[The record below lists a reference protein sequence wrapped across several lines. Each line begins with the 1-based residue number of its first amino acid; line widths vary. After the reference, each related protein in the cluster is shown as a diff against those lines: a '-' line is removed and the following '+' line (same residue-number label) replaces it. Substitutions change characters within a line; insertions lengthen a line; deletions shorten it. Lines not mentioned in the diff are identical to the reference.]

1 MQLQSLTIEFILLQ
15 ISVAFS
21 PGLIIALVVNEAVQ
35 KGKKNALQVAY
46 GAAAGAIGIT
56 IITAAVITYI
66 FSLIPEILTFIYIFG
81 IIYIVYKGIKTIQDK
96 GDSPKVLG
104 SASFLSGFKIN
115 LANPKMWVFY
125 LSVLPLFI
133 TDESN
138 IFSSLIFLGIV
149 TIFINLF
156 ADISYA
162 LLSSYLF
169 NNSSTKVKR
178 YINVISG
185 ICLIGIGIYLFFS
198 RFIWIFSRFNRIIRF
213 VILKKFWNC
222 TYATQSGW

>member
-35 KGKKNALQVAY
+35 KGRKNALQVAY
-46 GAAAGAIGIT
+46 GAASGAIGIT

-96 GDSPKVLG
+96 GDGPKVLG

-138 IFSSLIFLGIV
+138 IFSSLIYLGIV

-169 NNSSTKVKR
+169 NNSSTKIKR
-178 YINVISG
+178 YINIFSG

-198 RFIWIFSRFNRIIRF
+198 RFI
-213 VILKKFWNC
+213 
-222 TYATQSGW
+222 

>member
-1 MQLQSLTIEFILLQ
+1 MQLQLLNVEFILLQ

-35 KGKKNALQVAY
+35 KGRKNALQVAY
-46 GAAAGAIGIT
+46 GAATGAIGIT
-56 IITAAVITYI
+56 VVTAGVMTYI
-66 FSLIPEILTFIYIFG
+66 FSLIPEILMFIYVFG
-81 IIYIVYKGIKTIQDK
+81 MIYIIYKGIKTLQDK
-96 GDSPKVLG
+96 GDSHEMLG
-104 SASFLSGFKIN
+104 SASFMSGFKIN

-133 TDESN
+133 TDKTN

-149 TIFINLF
+149 TILINLF

-169 NNSSTKVKR
+169 NNSSMKVKR
-178 YINVISG
+178 YINIISG
-185 ICLIGIGIYLFFS
+185 VCLIGIGIYLFFS
-198 RFIWIFSRFNRIIRF
+198 RFI
-213 VILKKFWNC
+213 
-222 TYATQSGW
+222 

>member
-35 KGKKNALQVAY
+35 KGRKNALQVAY

-56 IITAAVITYI
+56 IITAGVITYI

-96 GDSPKVLG
+96 GDSPKVLS
-104 SASFLSGFKIN
+104 SASFMSGFKIN

-162 LLSSYLF
+162 LVSSYLF
-169 NNSSTKVKR
+169 NNPTTKVKR
-178 YINVISG
+178 YINIISG
-185 ICLIGIGIYLFFS
+185 LCLIGIGIYLFFS
-198 RFIWIFSRFNRIIRF
+198 RFI
-213 VILKKFWNC
+213 
-222 TYATQSGW
+222 

>member
-35 KGKKNALQVAY
+35 KGRKNALQVAY
-46 GAAAGAIGIT
+46 GAAAGAVGIT

-81 IIYIVYKGIKTIQDK
+81 IIYIVYKGIKTVQDK

-138 IFSSLIFLGIV
+138 IFSSLIYLGIV
-149 TIFINLF
+149 TILINLF

-162 LLSSYLF
+162 LVSSYLF
-169 NNSSTKVKR
+169 NNPTTKVKR
-178 YINVISG
+178 YINIISG
-185 ICLIGIGIYLFFS
+185 LCLIGIGIYLFFS
-198 RFIWIFSRFNRIIRF
+198 RFI
-213 VILKKFWNC
+213 
-222 TYATQSGW
+222 

>member
-35 KGKKNALQVAY
+35 KGRRNALQVAY
-46 GAAAGAIGIT
+46 GAASGAIGIT

-138 IFSSLIFLGIV
+138 IFSSLIYLGIV

-169 NNSSTKVKR
+169 NNSTTKVKR
-178 YINVISG
+178 YINIISG
-185 ICLIGIGIYLFFS
+185 LCLIGIGIYLFFS
-198 RFIWIFSRFNRIIRF
+198 RFI
-213 VILKKFWNC
+213 
-222 TYATQSGW
+222 

>member
-35 KGKKNALQVAY
+35 KGRKNALQVAY
-46 GAAAGAIGIT
+46 GAAAGAVGIT
-56 IITAAVITYI
+56 IITAGVITYI

-96 GDSPKVLG
+96 SDSLKVLG

-115 LANPKMWVFY
+115 LANPKMWIFY

-169 NNSSTKVKR
+169 NNSTTKVKR
-178 YINVISG
+178 YINIISG
-185 ICLIGIGIYLFFS
+185 VCLIGIGIYLFFS
-198 RFIWIFSRFNRIIRF
+198 RFI
-213 VILKKFWNC
+213 
-222 TYATQSGW
+222 

>member
-35 KGKKNALQVAY
+35 KGRKNALQVAY

-56 IITAAVITYI
+56 IITAGVITYI

-96 GDSPKVLG
+96 GDGPKVLG

-138 IFSSLIFLGIV
+138 IFSSLIYLGIV

-169 NNSSTKVKR
+169 NNSTTKVKR
-178 YINVISG
+178 YINIISG
-185 ICLIGIGIYLFFS
+185 LCLIGIGIYLFFS
-198 RFIWIFSRFNRIIRF
+198 RFI
-213 VILKKFWNC
+213 
-222 TYATQSGW
+222 

>member
-35 KGKKNALQVAY
+35 KGRKNALQVAY

-56 IITAAVITYI
+56 IITAGVITYI

-104 SASFLSGFKIN
+104 SASFMSGFKIN

-133 TDESN
+133 TDESS
-138 IFSSLIFLGIV
+138 IFSSLIYLGIV

-169 NNSSTKVKR
+169 NNSSTKIKR
-178 YINVISG
+178 YINIFSG
-185 ICLIGIGIYLFFS
+185 VCLIGIGIYLFFS
-198 RFIWIFSRFNRIIRF
+198 RFI
-213 VILKKFWNC
+213 
-222 TYATQSGW
+222 

>member
-1 MQLQSLTIEFILLQ
+1 VQLQSLTIEFILLQ

-35 KGKKNALQVAY
+35 KGRKNALQVAY
-46 GAAAGAIGIT
+46 GAAAGAVGIT

-138 IFSSLIFLGIV
+138 IFSSLIYLGIV

-169 NNSSTKVKR
+169 NNSTTKVKR
-178 YINVISG
+178 YINIISG
-185 ICLIGIGIYLFFS
+185 VCLIGIGIYLFFS
-198 RFIWIFSRFNRIIRF
+198 RFI
-213 VILKKFWNC
+213 
-222 TYATQSGW
+222 

>member
-35 KGKKNALQVAY
+35 KGRRNALQVAY
-46 GAAAGAIGIT
+46 GAASGAIGIT

-66 FSLIPEILTFIYIFG
+66 FSLIPEILTFIYIVG

-96 GDSPKVLG
+96 GDSPKVLS
-104 SASFLSGFKIN
+104 SASFMSGFKIN

-138 IFSSLIFLGIV
+138 IFSSLIYLGIV

-169 NNSSTKVKR
+169 NNSTTKVKR
-178 YINVISG
+178 YINIISG
-185 ICLIGIGIYLFFS
+185 VCLIGIGIYLFFS
-198 RFIWIFSRFNRIIRF
+198 RFI
-213 VILKKFWNC
+213 
-222 TYATQSGW
+222 

>member
-35 KGKKNALQVAY
+35 KGRKNALQVAY
-46 GAAAGAIGIT
+46 GAATGAIGIT
-56 IITAAVITYI
+56 LITAAVISYI

-96 GDSPKVLG
+96 GDSPEVLG
-104 SASFLSGFKIN
+104 SASFMSGFKIN

-169 NNSSTKVKR
+169 NNSTTKVKR
-178 YINVISG
+178 YINIFSG

-198 RFIWIFSRFNRIIRF
+198 RFI
-213 VILKKFWNC
+213 
-222 TYATQSGW
+222 

>member
-1 MQLQSLTIEFILLQ
+1 VQLQSLTIEFILLQ

-35 KGKKNALQVAY
+35 KGRKNALQVAY
-46 GAAAGAIGIT
+46 GAATGAIGIT
-56 IITAAVITYI
+56 IITAGVITYI

-81 IIYIVYKGIKTIQDK
+81 IIYIIYKGIKTIQDK
-96 GDSPKVLG
+96 GDSPKVLS
-104 SASFLSGFKIN
+104 SASFMSGFKIN

-133 TDESN
+133 TDESS
-138 IFSSLIFLGIV
+138 IFSSLIYLGIV

-169 NNSSTKVKR
+169 NNSSTKIKR
-178 YINVISG
+178 YINIFSG

-198 RFIWIFSRFNRIIRF
+198 RFI
-213 VILKKFWNC
+213 
-222 TYATQSGW
+222 

>member
-1 MQLQSLTIEFILLQ
+1 MQLKSLTIEFILLQ

-35 KGKKNALQVAY
+35 KGRKNALQVAY
-46 GAAAGAIGIT
+46 GAATGAIGIT
-56 IITAAVITYI
+56 LITAAVITYI
-66 FSLIPEILTFIYIFG
+66 FSLIPEILTFVYIFG

-96 GDSPKVLG
+96 GDSPEVLD
-104 SASFLSGFKIN
+104 SASFMSGFKIN

-133 TDESN
+133 TDESD
-138 IFSSLIFLGIV
+138 IFSSLIYLGIV

-169 NNSSTKVKR
+169 NNSSTKIKR
-178 YINVISG
+178 YINIFSG
-185 ICLIGIGIYLFFS
+185 VCLIGIGIYLFFS
-198 RFIWIFSRFNRIIRF
+198 RFI
-213 VILKKFWNC
+213 
-222 TYATQSGW
+222 

>member
-1 MQLQSLTIEFILLQ
+1 MQLQSLTIECILLQ
-15 ISVAFS
+15 ISVALS

-35 KGKKNALQVAY
+35 KGRKNALQVAY
-46 GAAAGAIGIT
+46 GAATGAIGIT
-56 IITAAVITYI
+56 LITAAVIAYI

-96 GDSPKVLG
+96 GDSPEVLG
-104 SASFLSGFKIN
+104 SASFMSGFKIN

-138 IFSSLIFLGIV
+138 IFSSLIYLGIV

-169 NNSSTKVKR
+169 NNSTTKVKR
-178 YINVISG
+178 YINIISG
-185 ICLIGIGIYLFFS
+185 VCLIGIGIYLFFS
-198 RFIWIFSRFNRIIRF
+198 RFI
-213 VILKKFWNC
+213 
-222 TYATQSGW
+222 

>member
-35 KGKKNALQVAY
+35 KGRKNALQVAY
-46 GAAAGAIGIT
+46 GAATGAVGIT

-81 IIYIVYKGIKTIQDK
+81 MIYIIYKGVKTLQDK
-96 GDSPKVLG
+96 GDSPEVLG
-104 SASFLSGFKIN
+104 SASFMSGFKIN

-133 TDESN
+133 TDEAYV
-138 IFSSLIFLGIV
+138 FSSLIFLGIV
-149 TIFINLF
+149 TILINLF

-169 NNSSTKVKR
+169 NNSSTNVKR
-178 YINVISG
+178 YINIISG
-185 ICLIGIGIYLFFS
+185 LCLIGIGIYLFFS
-198 RFIWIFSRFNRIIRF
+198 RFI
-213 VILKKFWNC
+213 
-222 TYATQSGW
+222 

>member
-35 KGKKNALQVAY
+35 KGRKNALQVAY
-46 GAAAGAIGIT
+46 GAATGAIGIT
-56 IITAAVITYI
+56 LITAAVITYI

-81 IIYIVYKGIKTIQDK
+81 IIYIVYKGIKTIQDN
-96 GDSPKVLG
+96 GDSTEVLG
-104 SASFLSGFKIN
+104 SASFMSGFKIN

-138 IFSSLIFLGIV
+138 IFSSLIYLGIV

-169 NNSSTKVKR
+169 NNSSTKIKR
-178 YINVISG
+178 YVNIFSG
-185 ICLIGIGIYLFFS
+185 VCLIGIGIYLFFS
-198 RFIWIFSRFNRIIRF
+198 RFI
-213 VILKKFWNC
+213 
-222 TYATQSGW
+222 

>member
-1 MQLQSLTIEFILLQ
+1 MQLQSLTVEFILLQ

-35 KGKKNALQVAY
+35 KGRKNALQVAY
-46 GAAAGAIGIT
+46 GAATGAIGIT

-81 IIYIVYKGIKTIQDK
+81 MIYIIFKGVKTLQDK
-96 GDSPKVLG
+96 GDSPEVLG
-104 SASFLSGFKIN
+104 SASFMSGFKIN

-133 TDESN
+133 TDEAYV
-138 IFSSLIFLGIV
+138 FSSLIFLGIV
-149 TIFINLF
+149 TILINLF

-169 NNSSTKVKR
+169 NNSSTNVKR
-178 YINVISG
+178 YINIISG
-185 ICLIGIGIYLFFS
+185 LCLIGIGIYLFFS
-198 RFIWIFSRFNRIIRF
+198 RFI
-213 VILKKFWNC
+213 
-222 TYATQSGW
+222 

>member
-1 MQLQSLTIEFILLQ
+1 MQLQSLTVEFILLQ

-35 KGKKNALQVAY
+35 KGRKNALQVAY

-96 GDSPKVLG
+96 GDSPEVLG
-104 SASFLSGFKIN
+104 SASFMSGFKIN

-138 IFSSLIFLGIV
+138 IFSSLIYLGIV

-169 NNSSTKVKR
+169 NNSSTKIKR
-178 YINVISG
+178 YVNIFSG
-185 ICLIGIGIYLFFS
+185 VCLIGIGIYLFFS
-198 RFIWIFSRFNRIIRF
+198 RFI
-213 VILKKFWNC
+213 
-222 TYATQSGW
+222 

>member
-35 KGKKNALQVAY
+35 KGRKNALQVAY

-56 IITAAVITYI
+56 VITAGVITYI
-66 FSLIPEILTFIYIFG
+66 FSLIPEILTFIYIVG

-96 GDSPKVLG
+96 GDGPKVLG

-138 IFSSLIFLGIV
+138 IFSSLIYLGIV

-169 NNSSTKVKR
+169 NNSSTKIKR
-178 YINVISG
+178 YINIFSG

-198 RFIWIFSRFNRIIRF
+198 RFI
-213 VILKKFWNC
+213 
-222 TYATQSGW
+222 

>member
-1 MQLQSLTIEFILLQ
+1 MQLQSLTVEFILLQ

-35 KGKKNALQVAY
+35 KGRKNALQVAY
-46 GAAAGAIGIT
+46 GAATGAIGIT

-81 IIYIVYKGIKTIQDK
+81 MIYIIYKGVKTLQDK
-96 GDSPKVLG
+96 GDSPEVLG
-104 SASFLSGFKIN
+104 SASFMSGFKIN

-133 TDESN
+133 TDEAN

-149 TIFINLF
+149 TILINLF

-169 NNSSTKVKR
+169 NNSSTNVKR
-178 YINVISG
+178 YVNIISG
-185 ICLIGIGIYLFFS
+185 LCLIGIGIYLFFS
-198 RFIWIFSRFNRIIRF
+198 RFI
-213 VILKKFWNC
+213 
-222 TYATQSGW
+222 

>member
-1 MQLQSLTIEFILLQ
+1 MQFQSLTIEFIILQ

-21 PGLIIALVVNEAVQ
+21 PGLIIALIVNEAVQ
-35 KGKKNALQVAY
+35 KGRKNALQVAY

-125 LSVLPLFI
+125 ISVLPLFI

-169 NNSSTKVKR
+169 KNSTTKVKM
-178 YINVISG
+178 YINIISG
-185 ICLIGIGIYLFFS
+185 VSLIGIGIYLFFS
-198 RFIWIFSRFNRIIRF
+198 RFI
-213 VILKKFWNC
+213 
-222 TYATQSGW
+222 

>member
-35 KGKKNALQVAY
+35 KGRKNALQVAY

-96 GDSPKVLG
+96 GDSPKVVG

-125 LSVLPLFI
+125 ISVLPLFI

-169 NNSSTKVKR
+169 NNSTTKVKR
-178 YINVISG
+178 YINIISG
-185 ICLIGIGIYLFFS
+185 VCLIGIGIYLFFS
-198 RFIWIFSRFNRIIRF
+198 RFI
-213 VILKKFWNC
+213 
-222 TYATQSGW
+222 

>member
-21 PGLIIALVVNEAVQ
+21 PGLIIALVVNEGVQ
-35 KGKKNALQVAY
+35 KGRKNALQVAY

-56 IITAAVITYI
+56 IITAGVITYI

-104 SASFLSGFKIN
+104 SASFLSGLKIN

-138 IFSSLIFLGIV
+138 IFSSLIYLGIV

-162 LLSSYLF
+162 FVSSYLF
-169 NNSSTKVKR
+169 NNSTTKVKR
-178 YINVISG
+178 YINIISG
-185 ICLIGIGIYLFFS
+185 LCLIGIGIYLFFS
-198 RFIWIFSRFNRIIRF
+198 RFI
-213 VILKKFWNC
+213 
-222 TYATQSGW
+222 

>member
-35 KGKKNALQVAY
+35 KGRKNALQVAY
-46 GAAAGAIGIT
+46 GAASGAIGIT

-104 SASFLSGFKIN
+104 SASFLSGLKIN

-133 TDESN
+133 TDESS
-138 IFSSLIFLGIV
+138 IFSSLIYLGIV

-169 NNSSTKVKR
+169 NNSTTKVKR
-178 YINVISG
+178 YINIISG
-185 ICLIGIGIYLFFS
+185 LCLIGIGIYLFFS
-198 RFIWIFSRFNRIIRF
+198 RFI
-213 VILKKFWNC
+213 
-222 TYATQSGW
+222 

>member
-35 KGKKNALQVAY
+35 KGRKNALQVAY

-81 IIYIVYKGIKTIQDK
+81 IIYIIYKGIKTIQDK
-96 GDSPKVLG
+96 GDSPEVIG
-104 SASFLSGFKIN
+104 SASFMSGFKVN

-138 IFSSLIFLGIV
+138 IFSSLFYLGIV

-169 NNSSTKVKR
+169 NNSTTKVKR
-178 YINVISG
+178 YINIISG
-185 ICLIGIGIYLFFS
+185 LCLIGIGIYLFFS
-198 RFIWIFSRFNRIIRF
+198 RFI
-213 VILKKFWNC
+213 
-222 TYATQSGW
+222 

>member
-35 KGKKNALQVAY
+35 KGRKNALQVAY
-46 GAAAGAIGIT
+46 GAAAGAVGIT

-81 IIYIVYKGIKTIQDK
+81 IIYIVYKGIKTVQDK

-138 IFSSLIFLGIV
+138 IFSSLIYLGIV

-162 LLSSYLF
+162 LVSSYLF
-169 NNSSTKVKR
+169 NNPTTKVKR
-178 YINVISG
+178 YINIISG
-185 ICLIGIGIYLFFS
+185 LCLIGISIYLFFS
-198 RFIWIFSRFNRIIRF
+198 RFI
-213 VILKKFWNC
+213 
-222 TYATQSGW
+222 

>member
-35 KGKKNALQVAY
+35 KGRKNALQVAY

-96 GDSPKVLG
+96 GDSPEVLG
-104 SASFLSGFKIN
+104 SASFMSGFKIN

-133 TDESN
+133 TDESD
-138 IFSSLIFLGIV
+138 IFSSLIYLGIV

-169 NNSSTKVKR
+169 NNSSTKIKR
-178 YINVISG
+178 YINIFSG

-198 RFIWIFSRFNRIIRF
+198 RFI
-213 VILKKFWNC
+213 
-222 TYATQSGW
+222 

>member
-1 MQLQSLTIEFILLQ
+1 VQLQSLTIEFILLQ

-35 KGKKNALQVAY
+35 KGRKNALQVAY

-56 IITAAVITYI
+56 IITAGVITYI

-96 GDSPKVLG
+96 GDGPKVLG
-104 SASFLSGFKIN
+104 SASFMSGFKIN

-133 TDESN
+133 TDESS
-138 IFSSLIFLGIV
+138 IFSSLIYLGIV

-169 NNSSTKVKR
+169 NNSSTKIKR
-178 YINVISG
+178 YINIFSG

-198 RFIWIFSRFNRIIRF
+198 RFI
-213 VILKKFWNC
+213 
-222 TYATQSGW
+222 

>member
-35 KGKKNALQVAY
+35 KGRKNALQVAY

-81 IIYIVYKGIKTIQDK
+81 IIYIVYKGIKTVQDK

-169 NNSSTKVKR
+169 NNSTTKVKR
-178 YINVISG
+178 YINIISG
-185 ICLIGIGIYLFFS
+185 VCLIGIGVYLFFS
-198 RFIWIFSRFNRIIRF
+198 RFI
-213 VILKKFWNC
+213 
-222 TYATQSGW
+222 

>member
-35 KGKKNALQVAY
+35 KGRKNALQVAY
-46 GAAAGAIGIT
+46 GAAAGAVVIT

-96 GDSPKVLG
+96 GDSPEVLG
-104 SASFLSGFKIN
+104 SASFMSGFKIN

-138 IFSSLIFLGIV
+138 IFSYLIYLGIV

-169 NNSSTKVKR
+169 NNSTTKVKR
-178 YINVISG
+178 YINIISG
-185 ICLIGIGIYLFFS
+185 VCLIGIGIYLFFS
-198 RFIWIFSRFNRIIRF
+198 RFI
-213 VILKKFWNC
+213 
-222 TYATQSGW
+222 

>member
-35 KGKKNALQVAY
+35 KGRKNALQVAY

-138 IFSSLIFLGIV
+138 IFSSLIYLGIV

-169 NNSSTKVKR
+169 NNSSTKIKR
-178 YINVISG
+178 YINIISG

-198 RFIWIFSRFNRIIRF
+198 RFI
-213 VILKKFWNC
+213 
-222 TYATQSGW
+222 

>member
-1 MQLQSLTIEFILLQ
+1 VQLQSLTIEFILLQ

-35 KGKKNALQVAY
+35 KGRKNALQVAY

-56 IITAAVITYI
+56 IITAGVITYI

-96 GDSPKVLG
+96 GDSLKVLG

-169 NNSSTKVKR
+169 NNSTTKVKR
-178 YINVISG
+178 YINIISG
-185 ICLIGIGIYLFFS
+185 VCLIGIGIYLFFS
-198 RFIWIFSRFNRIIRF
+198 RFI
-213 VILKKFWNC
+213 
-222 TYATQSGW
+222 

>member
-35 KGKKNALQVAY
+35 KGRKNALQVAY

-56 IITAAVITYI
+56 IITAGVITYI

-138 IFSSLIFLGIV
+138 IFSSLIYLGIV

-169 NNSSTKVKR
+169 NNSSTKIKR
-178 YINVISG
+178 YINIFSG
-185 ICLIGIGIYLFFS
+185 VCLIGIGIYLFFS
-198 RFIWIFSRFNRIIRF
+198 RFI
-213 VILKKFWNC
+213 
-222 TYATQSGW
+222 

>member
-35 KGKKNALQVAY
+35 KGRKNALQVAY

-56 IITAAVITYI
+56 IITAGVITYI
-66 FSLIPEILTFIYIFG
+66 FSLIPEILTFIYIVG

-133 TDESN
+133 TDESS
-138 IFSSLIFLGIV
+138 IFSSLIYLGIV

-162 LLSSYLF
+162 FVSSYLF
-169 NNSSTKVKR
+169 NNSTTKVKR
-178 YINVISG
+178 YINIISG
-185 ICLIGIGIYLFFS
+185 LCLIGIGIYLFFS
-198 RFIWIFSRFNRIIRF
+198 RFI
-213 VILKKFWNC
+213 
-222 TYATQSGW
+222 

>member
-35 KGKKNALQVAY
+35 KGRKNALQVAY

-138 IFSSLIFLGIV
+138 IFSSLIYLGIV
-149 TIFINLF
+149 TIIINLF

-162 LLSSYLF
+162 FVSSYLF
-169 NNSSTKVKR
+169 NNSTTKVKR
-178 YINVISG
+178 YINIISG
-185 ICLIGIGIYLFFS
+185 LCLIGIGIYLFFS
-198 RFIWIFSRFNRIIRF
+198 RFI
-213 VILKKFWNC
+213 
-222 TYATQSGW
+222 

>member
-35 KGKKNALQVAY
+35 KGRKNALQVAY

-81 IIYIVYKGIKTIQDK
+81 IIYIIYKGIKTIQDK
-96 GDSPKVLG
+96 GDSPEVIG
-104 SASFLSGFKIN
+104 SASFMSGFKVN

-138 IFSSLIFLGIV
+138 IFSSLIYLGIV

-169 NNSSTKVKR
+169 NNSTTKVKR
-178 YINVISG
+178 YINIISG
-185 ICLIGIGIYLFFS
+185 LCLIGIGIYLFFS
-198 RFIWIFSRFNRIIRF
+198 RFI
-213 VILKKFWNC
+213 
-222 TYATQSGW
+222 

>member
-1 MQLQSLTIEFILLQ
+1 MQFQSLTIEFILLQ

-35 KGKKNALQVAY
+35 KGRKNALQVAY

-56 IITAAVITYI
+56 IITAGVITYI

-96 GDSPKVLG
+96 GDSPKVLS
-104 SASFLSGFKIN
+104 SASFMSGFKIN

-133 TDESN
+133 TDESS
-138 IFSSLIFLGIV
+138 IFSSLIYLGIV

-169 NNSSTKVKR
+169 NNSSTKIKR
-178 YINVISG
+178 YINIFSG

-198 RFIWIFSRFNRIIRF
+198 RFI
-213 VILKKFWNC
+213 
-222 TYATQSGW
+222 

>member
-35 KGKKNALQVAY
+35 KGRNNALQVAY
-46 GAAAGAIGIT
+46 GAAAGAVGIT

-81 IIYIVYKGIKTIQDK
+81 IIYIVYKGIKTVQDK

-115 LANPKMWVFY
+115 LASPKMWVFY

-138 IFSSLIFLGIV
+138 IFSSLIYLGIV

-162 LLSSYLF
+162 LVSSYLF
-169 NNSSTKVKR
+169 NNPTTKVKR
-178 YINVISG
+178 YINIISG
-185 ICLIGIGIYLFFS
+185 LCLIGIGIYLFFS
-198 RFIWIFSRFNRIIRF
+198 RFI
-213 VILKKFWNC
+213 
-222 TYATQSGW
+222 